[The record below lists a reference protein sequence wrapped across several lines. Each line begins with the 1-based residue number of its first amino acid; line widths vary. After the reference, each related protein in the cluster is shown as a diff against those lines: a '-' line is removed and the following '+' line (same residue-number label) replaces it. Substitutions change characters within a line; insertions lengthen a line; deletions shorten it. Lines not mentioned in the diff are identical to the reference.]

1 MRVVV
6 PFAAERPKTR
16 LAGVLGS
23 DERRALARAMLRDV
37 LAAVLAAGHTPAVLA
52 TAPID
57 VDPVDPRPAGV
68 GRTGVDPAGDRSAA
82 VDVPVTVDE
91 RPLTAA
97 VNGILADPDRRSR
110 SSTGRVADADP
121 GDADRADSDD
131 PDPDPDPDLDPI
143 AVVMADLPL
152 ATPAA
157 LSGLFAPGADVV
169 LAPGRGGGTNALL
182 ARHPD
187 FRVDYHGTSY
197 LDHCERARQVGASV
211 ASVDSF
217 RLATDVDERADL
229 AEVLVHGAGRTRAW
243 LDGAGFELRVDGGD
257 DGGRVRVARE

>member
-16 LAGVLGS
+16 LAGVLGG

-37 LAAVLAAGHTPAVLA
+37 LAAVLAAGHTPEVLA

-57 VDPVDPRPAGV
+57 LDPIGARPAEV

-82 VDVPVTVDE
+82 VDVSVTVDE

-97 VNGILADPDRRSR
+97 VNGILADPERRPR
-110 SSTGRVADADP
+110 SSADRVADADP
-121 GDADRADSDD
+121 DD
-131 PDPDPDPDLDPI
+131 PDPGPGSGPGPEPI

-197 LDHCERARQVGASV
+197 LDHRERARQVDASV
-211 ASVDSF
+211 AGVDSF

-229 AEVLVHGAGRTRAW
+229 AEVLVHGTGRTRTW
-243 LDGAGFELRVDGGD
+243 LDGAGFELRVDGS
-257 DGGRVRVARE
+257 DGGGRMQVARE